1 MDKRR
6 WMRLPEESAQAYQ
19 AFRAY
24 LEAGPDRSIVA
35 AAYRTLKEV
44 PDGVPVKV
52 PGYINAWAKQYSW
65 QERAVARDQI
75 FNRLAIVGPLK
86 ERAAADK
93 RTVETANR
101 LHDII
106 ESELEVLEDMIDRRW
121 KFGGAPV
128 DKSAKLGQPCGGAQ
142 RHGRGRSDGPG
153 KGGI

>member
-1 MDKRR
+1 M
-6 WMRLPEESAQAYQ
+6 
-19 AFRAY
+19 
-24 LEAGPDRSIVA
+24 
-35 AAYRTLKEV
+35 
-44 PDGVPVKV
+44 PDGVPVKG

-86 ERAAADK
+86 ERAAAGK

-121 KFGGAPV
+121 KFGGTPV
-128 DKSAKLGQPCGGAQ
+128 DKSAKLANLAAALKDTAAAGLIALEKAE
-142 RHGRGRSDGPG
+142 SDYE
-153 KGGI
+153 